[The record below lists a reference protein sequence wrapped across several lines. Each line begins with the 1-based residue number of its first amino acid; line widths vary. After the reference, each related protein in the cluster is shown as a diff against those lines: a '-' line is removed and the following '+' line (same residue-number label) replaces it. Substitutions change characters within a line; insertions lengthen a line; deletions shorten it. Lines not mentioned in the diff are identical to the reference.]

1 MMKITR
7 ANFLATVAAGA
18 LAPLARPPLAQ
29 RPTLGIDAAA
39 KTVTVG
45 AFTPV
50 TGPVPFYAILTRAAD
65 AFFRHLNE
73 SGGIRGWQ
81 VRYATMDDGY
91 EPSRSVAVT
100 RRLVEEQGIFALVA
114 AVGTSTNVAAIPY
127 AREQGLP
134 IIGPIGGAS
143 AFFTERHVFPLLP
156 TTAGPR
162 HQMSSTR
169 WTA

>member
-7 ANFLATVAAGA
+7 ANFLATVATVAAGA

-91 EPSRSVAVT
+91 EPSR
-100 RRLVEEQGIFALVA
+100 
-114 AVGTSTNVAAIPY
+114 
-127 AREQGLP
+127 
-134 IIGPIGGAS
+134 
-143 AFFTERHVFPLLP
+143 HVFPLLP